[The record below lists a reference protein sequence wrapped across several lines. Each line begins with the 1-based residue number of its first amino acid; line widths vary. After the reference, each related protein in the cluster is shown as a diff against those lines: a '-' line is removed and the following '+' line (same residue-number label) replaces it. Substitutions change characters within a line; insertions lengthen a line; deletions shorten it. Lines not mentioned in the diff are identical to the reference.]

1 MLLVEDS
8 DIDARLLVYD
18 LQQAGFAVN
27 MQRVQTEDE
36 MRAALKHQHWD
47 AVISDFHLPSFSAS
61 DALRVLRESGFDLP
75 FIIVSGV
82 IGEETAVQIMR
93 AGAHDYLM
101 KGNLN
106 RLGEALRREMRE
118 ARMREERRQG
128 EVALRES
135 EGRFRMLF
143 ERSSDAIFVVE
154 KKTGRYLDANRAAEK
169 LTGRSITEIKK
180 LAIFDIAPEG
190 ASERLARVSISSETI
205 DFGEVKYLRP
215 DGSLRIAL
223 VSVLPIN
230 ADVVFGIAH
239 DITEAKLAQQAME
252 RRAREMESLYKTSLE
267 INAQID
273 LMTLLNTTVK
283 QAANLLDAPMGS
295 LHLVEPDGQ
304 ALKLVVAYNL
314 SGSYLGVSL
323 RMGEGLSGRIAM
335 TGEPMMVSD
344 YSQWEGRTGVFEQG
358 GFRRVLGVPLKV
370 KDRVI
375 GVINVTDNV
384 LTTPYSDD
392 EVRLLQLIADQ
403 AAIAVENARLFE
415 VAQRE
420 LAERRQAE
428 AALRESE
435 ERYRTVVT
443 GADVVSFM
451 LDAQGVFTL
460 SDGKGLA
467 QLGLKPG
474 QVVGISAL
482 EMYRDYPII
491 TSSVRRAL
499 AGEMVKSEDHIAG
512 ITFDTTYA
520 PFFDEHGRVQ
530 GVIGVALDITERIK
544 SEEQLRESER
554 SYRGLFNSV
563 AEAIYIQD
571 REGRFLDANQGAED
585 MYGYPRE
592 YFIGKTPEALGAP
605 DRNDFDRIK
614 QAHQRA
620 FDGEAQT
627 FVFWGR
633 RSNGEVF
640 PKDVRLYKGT
650 YFGQDVVV
658 ALAQDITERKR
669 AEEELQS
676 TRTFLSHVLKATPLG
691 ISVYNVKTGQIE
703 FNNEISVTLSGYSM
717 EQFNALTPQQ
727 RWAMVHPE
735 DRAQREVF
743 VRSLMSMADGEIRE
757 TEYRR
762 QNMAGEWSWYHYRYF
777 VFERDESGRVL
788 KLLSI
793 TEDVTPRKKAEQALQ
808 RQLKE
813 LTLLHAIAG
822 MAIRARSLDELVE
835 FVTRQVGRVF
845 YSDNFGFG
853 FLDET
858 GNFLYPHPSY
868 QGLPENMSLPY
879 PVHGCVSGS
888 VVLSCTP
895 RRIGDVTHVKDY
907 LMVTADICSELCV
920 PIKIGERAIGIIN
933 AESKQPD
940 FFTEADE
947 RLMLTIA
954 DQMANAIERFRLFEA
969 ESNRRREA
977 ETLREA
983 IGALSTS
990 LELAQVLEIIIASIE
1005 QVVPFDS
1012 ATIFLLEGD
1021 YLRVMLARGIP
1032 NTEELFA
1039 RTFPANDPLFAET
1052 ISSGNLL
1059 ILDDAQQDSRFLRW
1073 GDTSYVHGWMAVP
1086 LIARGEVIGYIT
1098 LDNRKP
1104 AAYSQDQAKLAQ
1116 AFSNQAAI
1124 AIQNARLFEGIQNS
1138 LRELNEAYE
1147 TTIEGWSRALDL
1159 RDRET
1164 EGHTLRV
1171 TELTL
1176 KMAEAMGF
1184 SDDERVHIRRGA
1196 LLHDMGKLGVP
1207 DRILLKPDTLTDEE
1221 WEIMR
1226 LHPLYAYEMLA
1237 PIEYLR
1243 PALAI
1248 PFSHHER
1255 WDGSGYPRELKGEA
1269 IPLVA
1274 RIFAV
1279 VDVWDALTSN
1289 RPYRP
1294 AWSQPATLEYLKKN
1308 AGVQFDPE
1316 VVKMFLQ
1323 LWEEGKIL

>member
-1 MLLVEDS
+1 MENGLRELLNLLLVEDS

-18 LQQAGFAVN
+18 LQQAGFDVN

-36 MRAALKHQHWD
+36 MRAALTDRQWD

-61 DALRVLRESGFDLP
+61 DALSVLHESGLDLP

-106 RLGEALRREMRE
+106 RLGEALRREMRD
-118 ARMREERRQG
+118 ARVREERRQG
-128 EVALRES
+128 EVSLRES
-135 EGRFRMLF
+135 ESRFRMLF
-143 ERSSDAIFVVE
+143 ERSNDAIFVVDR
-154 KKTGRYLDANRAAEK
+154 KSGRYLDANRAAEK
-169 LTGRSITEIKK
+169 LTERSITEIKK
-180 LAIFDIAPEG
+180 LTIFDITPEG
-190 ASERLARVSISSETI
+190 ARERLARMSTASETI

-223 VSVLPIN
+223 VSALPIN
-230 ADVVFGIAH
+230 ANVVFGIAH
-239 DITEAKLAQQAME
+239 DITEAKITQQAME
-252 RRAREMESLYKTSLE
+252 RRAREMEALYQTSLE

-283 QAANLLDAPMGS
+283 QAANLLSAPMGS

-304 ALKLVVAYNL
+304 TLKLVVSYNL
-314 SGSYLGVSL
+314 PDGYLGVAL
-323 RMGEGLSGRIAM
+323 RFGDGLSGRIAL

-358 GFRRVLGVPLKV
+358 GFRRVLGAPLKV

-375 GVINVTDNV
+375 GVINVTDNAS
-384 LTTPYSDD
+384 TEPYST
-392 EVRLLQLIADQ
+392 EEIRLLQLIADQ

-415 VAQRE
+415 TAQRE

-482 EMYRDYPII
+482 EMYRDYPSI

-520 PFFDEHGRVQ
+520 PFFDEQGRVQ

-571 REGRFLDANQGAED
+571 RDGRFLDANQGAEE

-605 DRNDFDRIK
+605 GRNDFDFIR
-614 QAHQRA
+614 QAHWRA
-620 FDGEAQT
+620 FEGEVQT
-627 FVFWGR
+627 FEFWGR

-640 PKDVRLYKGT
+640 PKDIRLYKGT

-669 AEEELQS
+669 AE
-676 TRTFLSHVLKATPLG
+676 
-691 ISVYNVKTGQIE
+691 
-703 FNNEISVTLSGYSM
+703 
-717 EQFNALTPQQ
+717 
-727 RWAMVHPE
+727 
-735 DRAQREVF
+735 
-743 VRSLMSMADGEIRE
+743 
-757 TEYRR
+757 
-762 QNMAGEWSWYHYRYF
+762 
-777 VFERDESGRVL
+777 
-788 KLLSI
+788 
-793 TEDVTPRKKAEQALQ
+793 QALR

-822 MAIRARSLDELVE
+822 MAIRARSIDELVE
-835 FVTRQVGRVF
+835 FVTRQVGRIF

-868 QGLPENMSLPY
+868 HGLPEVMSLPY

-888 VVLSCTP
+888 VVLNGKP
-895 RRIGDVTHVKDY
+895 RRIGDVTKVTDY
-907 LMVTADICSELCV
+907 LMVNPDVRSELCV

-954 DQMANAIERFRLFEA
+954 DQVANAIERFRLFEA

-990 LELAQVLEIIIASIE
+990 LELAQVLEIIMDSIE
-1005 QVVPFDS
+1005 RVVPFDS
-1012 ATIFLLEGD
+1012 TSIFLLEGA
-1021 YLRVMLARGIP
+1021 YLRVMMARGLPDIDTVL
-1032 NTEELFA
+1032 NQA
-1039 RTFPANDPLFAET
+1039 YPANDPLFSEA
-1052 ISSGNLL
+1052 IRSGNLL
-1059 ILDDAQQDSRFLRW
+1059 ICDDAQQEPRFQQW
-1073 GDTSYVHGWMAVP
+1073 GQTSYVRGWMAVP
-1086 LIARGEVIGYIT
+1086 LVARGEVIGYIT
-1098 LDNRKP
+1098 FDSRKP
-1104 AAYSQDQAKLAQ
+1104 AAYSQELAKLAQ
-1116 AFSNQAAI
+1116 AFANQAAI
-1124 AIQNARLFEGIQNS
+1124 AIQNARLFEDIQHS

-1171 TELTL
+1171 TELTM

-1184 SDDERVHIRRGA
+1184 SEEERVHIRRGA

-1207 DRILLKPDTLTDEE
+1207 DRILLKPDSLTDDE

-1226 LHPLYAYEMLA
+1226 MHPLYTYQMLA

-1243 PALAI
+1243 AALDI

-1255 WDGSGYPRELKGEA
+1255 WDGSGYPRGLKGEE

-1279 VDVWDALTSN
+1279 IDVWDALTSD

-1294 AWSQPATLEYLKKN
+1294 AWSQQATLEYLKKN
-1308 AGVQFDPE
+1308 AGIQFDPE
-1316 VVKMFLQ
+1316 VIKIFLK
-1323 LWEEGKIL
+1323 LWDEGNVS